1 MSLKTQSFAIRL
13 VTLILLSPDT
23 NVTVVWEGLTTG
35 EVDVVVASV
44 VEVAVCAGLGVEVE
58 AEVVVR
64 AERAEVV
71 EWVREVGRG
80 DNIVDK

>member
-1 MSLKTQSFAIRL
+1 M
-13 VTLILLSPDT
+13 
-23 NVTVVWEGLTTG
+23 
-35 EVDVVVASV
+35 VVASV

-71 EWVREVGRG
+71 E
-80 DNIVDK
+80 